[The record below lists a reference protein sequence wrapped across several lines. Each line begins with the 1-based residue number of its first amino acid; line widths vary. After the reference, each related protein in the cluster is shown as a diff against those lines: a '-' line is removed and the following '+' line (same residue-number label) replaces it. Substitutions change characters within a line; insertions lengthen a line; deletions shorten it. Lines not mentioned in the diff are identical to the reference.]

1 MRKRLALGLFVLLAA
16 VSAGAQPVQAGL
28 RFCNDNSARLEVA
41 ISYPDGKG
49 GWIAEGWW
57 LIDGGQCQDVIVGP
71 PENRYYYYFVHGPD
85 GPMVSGDMRYC
96 IQAEKFKLNQERFG
110 ARTEPDCA
118 QAGLRVEKFK
128 SLDTGGSKNHTVLLE
143 GKPSVPA
150 SAGPAPQSVPPPA
163 VAGGGPAPARGW
175 LGVSIQEVTGE
186 IADSLGMRKAR
197 GALVRNLYG
206 NGPAKSGGIKV
217 GDVIV
222 EFDGH
227 DIKETRDLVRVV
239 PDTPVG
245 KDVQVVVIR
254 AGNEET
260 MTVKVRARVVGLLPG
275 AVAAGKCD
283 RLGYALGYD
292 NFDAAA
298 AAALQ
303 DCASN
308 GDRSCKLILTIQNNC
323 ASVAVDSTCH
333 ARGWANG
340 SESQLAEEQ
349 ALASCARQ
357 GGRDCKVIQTICDAD

>member
-1 MRKRLALGLFVLLAA
+1 M
-16 VSAGAQPVQAGL
+16 
-28 RFCNDNSARLEVA
+28 
-41 ISYPDGKG
+41 
-49 GWIAEGWW
+49 
-57 LIDGGQCQDVIVGP
+57 
-71 PENRYYYYFVHGPD
+71 
-85 GPMVSGDMRYC
+85 
-96 IQAEKFKLNQERFG
+96 
-110 ARTEPDCA
+110 
-118 QAGLRVEKFK
+118 
-128 SLDTGGSKNHTVLLE
+128 
-143 GKPSVPA
+143 
-150 SAGPAPQSVPPPA
+150 QS
-163 VAGGGPAPARGW
+163 PAPARGYIG
-175 LGVSIQEVTGE
+175 LRVQEVSRE

-197 GALVRNLYG
+197 GALVVSLYG
-206 NGPAKSGGIKV
+206 NGPARSGGIKV

-222 EFDGH
+222 EFNRR
-227 DIKETRDLVRVV
+227 DIKDTGDLARVV
-239 PDTPVG
+239 AATPVG
-245 KDVQVVVIR
+245 KDVEVVVIR

-260 MTVKVRARVVGLLPG
+260 MTVKVGAQGVRLPG
-275 AVAAGKCD
+275 ALAAGACD
-283 RLGYALGYD
+283 RVGYALGYD